1 MGHNCDALAEVKV
14 FADFFRCVDAMV
26 EIRDKRCDCAL
37 EVDVVFPERVIG
49 VDEQR
54 LTVKSTM
61 R

>member
-1 MGHNCDALAEVKV
+1 MGHNGVALAEVKV
-14 FADFFRCVDAMV
+14 CANLFRCVDAVV

-37 EVDVVFPERVIG
+37 EVDVVLLERVIG

-54 LTVKSTM
+54 LPRKSTM